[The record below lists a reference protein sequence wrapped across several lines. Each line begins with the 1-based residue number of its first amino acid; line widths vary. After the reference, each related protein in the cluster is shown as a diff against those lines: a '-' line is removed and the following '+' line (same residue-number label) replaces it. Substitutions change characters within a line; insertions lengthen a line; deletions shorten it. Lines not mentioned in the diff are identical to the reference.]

1 MRRLNKREVIIISR
15 ILEDVNFKHYAEYL
29 LTNKIDK
36 VLKQDGDRKSKMI
49 VIMGDIAAFIIQ
61 NLYKAD
67 ENIDRLIVSYY
78 QIKQNECNELDVD
91 TYIEYVKT
99 IFMAGVPSVIK
110 DFVDVNEL
118 KKKMQELKK
127 S

>member
-1 MRRLNKREVIIISR
+1 VRRLNKREVIIISR